1 MAMVEP
7 RITNTERF
15 ETTQPYSLL
24 NRKERSRELAQKRR
38 TTYKMLMK
46 DLAEELPFSKDVVS
60 QIDYNS
66 RLRLALCFF
75 QMKTLLNKKD
85 GNQALDDSS
94 SSTNCCKGVSVLVG
108 NVVCVKNQTGLYL
121 TIIFKKLAFWS

>member
-7 RITNTERF
+7 RMTSAERF

-46 DLAEELPFSKDVVS
+46 DLADELPFSKDVVS

-66 RLRLALCFF
+66 RL
-75 QMKTLLNKKD
+75 
-85 GNQALDDSS
+85 
-94 SSTNCCKGVSVLVG
+94 
-108 NVVCVKNQTGLYL
+108 
-121 TIIFKKLAFWS
+121 

>member
-1 MAMVEP
+1 MAKAEP
-7 RITNTERF
+7 HMPSAERF

-38 TTYKMLMK
+38 TTYKTLMR

-75 QMKTLLNKKD
+75 QMKTILNKKD
-85 GNQALDDSS
+85 SNLTLEDSS
-94 SSTNCCKGVSVLVG
+94 SSKGVPLFVD
-108 NVVCVKNQTGLYL
+108 
-121 TIIFKKLAFWS
+121 

>member
-1 MAMVEP
+1 MDELDLQ
-7 RITNTERF
+7 ESYCYDQHHRF
-15 ETTQPYSLL
+15 ETSTPYSVL

-38 TTYKMLMK
+38 TTYKSLMR

-75 QMKTLLNKKD
+75 RMKMLTGTKKD
-85 GNQALDDSS
+85 PQQEKVKMVE
-94 SSTNCCKGVSVLVG
+94 STEGKTHTRKHYYS
-108 NVVCVKNQTGLYL
+108 
-121 TIIFKKLAFWS
+121 FK